1 MINQWLLLTL
11 PDAAASNAAMSIVS
25 LSRRCMLAV
34 ALAAGARPVAA
45 GEVEVRR
52 ADEIVLPDGRIV
64 RLASIVVPD
73 RPAEADRRGR
83 AMVAAAL
90 AQGSGDPKVI
100 AGRTDRY
107 GRVIARLDDGGGRD
121 LRPVLL
127 AAGLAVVRVGDE
139 PSADLA
145 PLLEAEAG
153 ARDAGLGLWGEIDQ
167 CAATPATVGERI
179 GRFAR
184 VEGRVVA
191 ASVRADHAYLD
202 FGADW
207 RRDFGVRIRRADLAE
222 LVAAGVD
229 PAGLAGVEVVVRG
242 WPFEATGPMIEVRD
256 PVELQRV
263 R

>member
-1 MINQWLLLTL
+1 M
-11 PDAAASNAAMSIVS
+11 
-25 LSRRCMLAV
+25 AV
-34 ALAAGARPVAA
+34 GAGRVRA
-45 GEVEVRR
+45 GEAPAVEVRR
-52 ADEIVLPDGRIV
+52 SDEIGLPDGRVV

-73 RPAEADRRGR
+73 RPAEAERRGR
-83 AMVAAAL
+83 ALVMAAL
-90 AQGSGDPKVI
+90 GQGVGELRAVG
-100 AGRTDRY
+100 GRTDRY
-107 GRVIARLDDGGGRD
+107 GRVLARLDDGQGRD
-121 LRPVLL
+121 LRLALL
-127 AAGLAVVRVGDE
+127 AAGLAVVRAGDE
-139 PSADLA
+139 PGEALA
-145 PLLEAEAG
+145 PLLAAEAA
-153 ARDAGLGLWGEIDQ
+153 ARGDGLGLWGEIDR
-167 CAATPATVGERI
+167 CDVTPATVAGRI

-184 VEGRVVA
+184 VQGRVVTV
-191 ASVRADHAYLD
+191 SVRAEHAYLD